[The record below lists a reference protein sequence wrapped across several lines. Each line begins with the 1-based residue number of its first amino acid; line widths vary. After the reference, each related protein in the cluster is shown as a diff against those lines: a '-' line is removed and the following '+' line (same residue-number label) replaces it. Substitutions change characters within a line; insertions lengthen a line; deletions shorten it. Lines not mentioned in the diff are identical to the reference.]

1 MPEVREVG
9 VTMPNPIL
17 QQNVYWVVR
26 SPDGTEAFL
35 LASPN
40 KAPDVPP
47 GFTVRL
53 ATLGEVEAAGG
64 NPPEES
70 SAGWLLDIPKA
81 IGDTVGQA
89 LGGAI
94 SPVLTSLMP
103 LFLLA
108 GAVFILPSIVGAVTA
123 RRQR

>member
-1 MPEVREVG
+1 MP
-9 VTMPNPIL
+9 TNPIL

-70 SAGWLLDIPKA
+70 GAGWQLPNIPKA
-81 IGDTVGQA
+81 IGDAVGQA

-94 SPVLTSLMP
+94 GPVLTSLMP

-108 GAVFILPSIVGAVTA
+108 GAVFILPSVVGAVTA